1 MTNRFQET
9 YRRKLISAVDA
20 AGLVKSGMTVHLG
33 GSANLATLIDR
44 HLAERKDY
52 LFD

>member
-1 MTNRFQET
+1 MANRFQEI

-20 AGLVKSGMTVHLG
+20 SALVKSGMTVHLG
-33 GSANLATLIDR
+33 GSANLATIIDR

-52 LFD
+52 LF